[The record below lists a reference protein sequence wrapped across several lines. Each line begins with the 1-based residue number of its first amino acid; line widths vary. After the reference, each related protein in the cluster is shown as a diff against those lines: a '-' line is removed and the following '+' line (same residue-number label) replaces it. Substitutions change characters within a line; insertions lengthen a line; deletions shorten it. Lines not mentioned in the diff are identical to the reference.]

1 MAIDF
6 HTVENATEEAVA
18 QGVFPGAVMLV
29 GRGEDV
35 IYERAF
41 GWRSLFPDRA
51 PMHSSTIFDLASLTK
66 PLATTLGI
74 MLLVNEKKVHLH
86 DQVNRF
92 LPTFAG
98 FANTPTKIRHLL
110 HHTSGL
116 PAWRPYYE
124 DVIQCAMSG
133 KTGFVGS
140 PACKSYI
147 LEQVHRE
154 APSSAPGTQALYSDV
169 GFMVLGELIETI
181 SGSNLDVF
189 FHERIFQPLKLRSTT
204 FIDLTAFPKWRI
216 QLKEDEIAS
225 TELCPWRKKVLRGEV
240 HDDNAFA
247 MGGVAGHAG
256 LFSSAQDIHTI
267 VTQLDRCLRGCDSF
281 LPQGLVHEFF
291 TKDDS
296 VPHSTHALGWD
307 TPAPEKSSSG
317 IHFSRRSVGHL
328 GFTGTSLWWDL
339 DKNCH
344 VILLTNRVHPNRNN
358 EKIKQ
363 FRPYIHDLIMQAIN
377 P

>member
-6 HTVENATEEAVA
+6 RTVENATEEAVA
-18 QGVFPGAVMLV
+18 QGIFPGAVLLV

-74 MLLVNEKKVHLH
+74 MLLVNEKKVHLD

-116 PAWRPYYE
+116 PAWSPYYE

-140 PACKSYI
+140 QVCKSYI
-147 LEQVHRE
+147 LEQVYRE
-154 APSSAPGTQALYSDV
+154 APLSAPGTQALYSDV

-189 FHERIFQPLKLRSTT
+189 FHERIFQPLKLRSAT

-377 P
+377 L

>member
-1 MAIDF
+1 MTFDF
-6 HTVENATEEAVA
+6 VGVEKATEEAVK
-18 QGVFPGAVMLV
+18 QGVFPGAVLLV
-29 GRGEDV
+29 GRGQDV

-66 PLATTLGI
+66 PLATTVGI
-74 MLLVNEKKVHLH
+74 MLLVNEKKVHLD

-92 LPTFAG
+92 VPSFAG
-98 FANTPTKIRHLL
+98 FANIPAKIRHLL
-110 HHTSGL
+110 NHTSGL
-116 PAWRPYYE
+116 PSWRPFYE

-133 KTGFVGS
+133 KAGSVGS
-140 PACKSYI
+140 SASKSYI

-154 APSSAPGTQALYSDV
+154 APLAAPGMQSLYSDL
-169 GFMVLGELIETI
+169 GFMVLGEIIETI

-189 FHERIFQPLKLRSTT
+189 FDERISQPLKLHSTT
-204 FIDLTAFPKWRI
+204 FVDSTQFPKWRI
-216 QLKEDEIAS
+216 KLEKDEIAP
-225 TELCPWRKKVLRGEV
+225 TELCPWRKKVLCGEV

-256 LFSSAQDIHTI
+256 LFSCARDIHTI
-267 VTQLDRCLRGCDSF
+267 VAQLDRCLRGCDSF
-281 LPQGLVHEFF
+281 LPQRLVHEFF
-291 TKDDS
+291 TRDDA

-339 DKNCH
+339 EKNCH
-344 VILLTNRVHPNRNN
+344 VILLTNRVHPNRKN

-363 FRPYIHDLIMQAIN
+363 FRPNIHDLIMQAIN

>member
-1 MAIDF
+1 MTFDF
-6 HTVENATEEAVA
+6 VGVEKATEEAVK
-18 QGVFPGAVMLV
+18 QGVFPGAVLLV
-29 GRGEDV
+29 GRGQDV

-66 PLATTLGI
+66 PLATTVGI
-74 MLLVNEKKVHLH
+74 MLLVNEKKVHLD

-92 LPTFAG
+92 VPSFAG
-98 FANTPTKIRHLL
+98 FANIPAKIRHLL
-110 HHTSGL
+110 NHTSGL
-116 PAWRPYYE
+116 PSWRPFYE

-133 KTGFVGS
+133 KAGSVGS
-140 PACKSYI
+140 SASKSYI

-154 APSSAPGTQALYSDV
+154 APLAAPGMQSLYSDL
-169 GFMVLGELIETI
+169 GFMVLGEIIETI

-189 FHERIFQPLKLRSTT
+189 FDERISQPLKLHSTT
-204 FIDLTAFPKWRI
+204 FVDSTQSPKWRI
-216 QLKEDEIAS
+216 KLEKDEIAP
-225 TELCPWRKKVLRGEV
+225 TELCPWRKKVLCGEV

-256 LFSSAQDIHTI
+256 LFSCARDIHTI
-267 VTQLDRCLRGCDSF
+267 GAQLDRCLRGCDSF
-281 LPQGLVHEFF
+281 LPQRLVHEFF
-291 TKDDS
+291 TRDDA

-339 DKNCH
+339 EKNCH
-344 VILLTNRVHPNRNN
+344 VILLTNRVHPNRKN

-363 FRPYIHDLIMQAIN
+363 FRPNIHDLIMQAIN